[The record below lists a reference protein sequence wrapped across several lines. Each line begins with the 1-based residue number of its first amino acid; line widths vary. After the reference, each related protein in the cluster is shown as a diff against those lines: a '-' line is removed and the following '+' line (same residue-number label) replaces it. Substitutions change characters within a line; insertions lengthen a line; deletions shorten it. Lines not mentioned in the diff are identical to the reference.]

1 MTRNI
6 SEIIEKISNPFK
18 KYICIKQHDTKDCGA
33 ACLATISKTYGL
45 KMPITKIR
53 EIAGTD
59 KNGTNVYGLIKAAE
73 QLGFSAKGVKGDTE
87 AFFSEFPLPA
97 IAHVV
102 VDGSLLHYV
111 VIHKITRK
119 EIIIADPGKEIVKYT
134 PEDFFKIW
142 TGVLILMVPSPQFEK
157 GDETKG
163 LFKRFFG
170 ILKPQ
175 KKLLLNIFFAS
186 IVYTILGIMGA
197 FYFQFLVDDILRYNL
212 KKTLHI
218 ITAGI
223 VILNIFKILLNA
235 FRTHLLLY
243 LSQRIDIPLILGYY
257 QHVIDLPMNFF
268 GTRKVGEIV
277 SRFMDASKIRDAIS
291 GATLTI
297 MIDTLMAIAGGIIL
311 YTQNTFLFGIAVI
324 MLLFYGVLVG
334 VFNKPIKEINQKEM
348 ENNAQLTSYL
358 VESLNGI
365 ETVKAFNAEREA
377 KLETEKKFVKL
388 LKNILKAGTIYNL
401 QGSLTSSIAAIGGVV
416 ILWAGAYKV
425 IQGEMSVGQ
434 LLVFNSLMVY
444 FVDPVKNLINLQPM
458 MQTAIVASDR
468 LGEIID
474 LKLEKGEN
482 EDQKISPTS
491 LKGKIEFKNAD
502 FRYGTRELVLK
513 NIDLMIKQGEKIAL
527 VGESGSGK
535 TTLAKLLMNFYTNEK
550 GDILINEYNIKDIN
564 IERLREKIAY
574 ISQDIFMFSG
584 TIKENL
590 CLGNKKI
597 TYEEMIE
604 AAKMSSAHDFI
615 NQLPLRYETILEEN
629 GTNLSGGQK
638 QRLAIARALLKKPD
652 ILIMDE
658 ATSNL
663 DSITE
668 KAIERTIEGLG
679 DEITTIIIAHRLST
693 IMRCDKIYVMD
704 KGEIIESGTH
714 KSLMDKKGKYYHL
727 WKEQLPDYHEAI
739 QTVKMLGE
747 CSA

>member
-1 MTRNI
+1 MVKMI
-6 SEIIEKISNPFK
+6 LKKFE
-18 KYICIKQHDTKDCGA
+18 KYICIRQHDIKDCGA

-45 KMPITKIR
+45 KIPITKIR

-59 KNGTNVYGLIKAAE
+59 KNGTNAYGLIKAAE
-73 QLGFSAKGVKGDTE
+73 QLGFSAKGVRGDGE

-102 VDGSLLHYV
+102 MDDSLLHYV
-111 VIHKITRK
+111 VIHKITKK
-119 EIIIADPGKEIVKYT
+119 EVIIADPGKGIVKYA

-142 TGVLILMVPSPQFEK
+142 TGVLILMVPNPQFAK

-163 LFKRFFG
+163 LYKRFFG

-175 KKLLLNIFFAS
+175 KQFILNIFFAS
-186 IVYTILGIMGA
+186 IVYTVLGILGA
-197 FYFQFLVDDILRYNL
+197 FYFKFLVDDILRYNL

-223 VILNIFKILLNA
+223 IILNVFKILLNA

-257 QHVIDLPMNFF
+257 QHVVDLPMNFF
-268 GTRKVGEIV
+268 GTRNVGEII
-277 SRFMDASKIRDAIS
+277 SRFMDASKIREAIS

-297 MIDTLMAIAGGIIL
+297 MIDTLMAMAGGIIL
-311 YTQNTFLFGIAVI
+311 YAQNTFLFGIAVL
-324 MLLFYGVLVG
+324 MLLIYGVLVW

-348 ENNAQLTSYL
+348 ENNAKLTSYL

-365 ETVKAFNAEREA
+365 ETVKAFNGEREV
-377 KLETEKKFVKL
+377 KLETEKRFVKL
-388 LKNILKAGTIYNL
+388 LRNIRKAGTIYNL
-401 QGSLTSSIAAIGGVV
+401 QGSLTNAVATIGGVV

-458 MQTAIVASDR
+458 LQTAIVASDR
-468 LGEIID
+468 LGEILD
-474 LKLEKGEN
+474 LELEKSKD
-482 EDQKISPTS
+482 EDQKINPAS
-491 LKGKIEFKNAD
+491 LKGKIEFKNVD

-513 NIDLMIKQGEKIAL
+513 NINLDIEQGQKIAL

-535 TTLAKLLMNFYTNEK
+535 TTLAKLLMKFYTSEK
-550 GDILINEYNIKDIN
+550 GDICINGYNIKDIHT
-564 IERLREKIAY
+564 EKLRERIAY

-590 CLGNKKI
+590 CLGNKNI
-597 TYEEMIE
+597 SFEEMIE

-615 NQLPLRYETILEEN
+615 NQLPLRYNTMLEEN
-629 GTNLSGGQK
+629 GANLSGGQK

-663 DSITE
+663 DSIAE
-668 KAIERTIEGLG
+668 KAIRKTLEALG
-679 DEITTIIIAHRLST
+679 DGITTIIIAHRLST
-693 IMRCDKIYVMD
+693 IIRCDKIYVMD

-714 KSLMDKKGKYYHL
+714 KSLMEKKEKYYHL
-727 WKEQLPDYHEAI
+727 WKEQLPDYHETI

>member
-1 MTRNI
+1 M
-6 SEIIEKISNPFK
+6 
-18 KYICIKQHDTKDCGA
+18 DD
-33 ACLATISKTYGL
+33 
-45 KMPITKIR
+45 
-53 EIAGTD
+53 
-59 KNGTNVYGLIKAAE
+59 
-73 QLGFSAKGVKGDTE
+73 
-87 AFFSEFPLPA
+87 
-97 IAHVV
+97 
-102 VDGSLLHYV
+102 SLLHYV
-111 VIHKITRK
+111 VIHKITKK
-119 EIIIADPGKEIVKYT
+119 EVIIADPGKGIVKYA

-142 TGVLILMVPSPQFEK
+142 TGVLTLMVPNPQFAK

-163 LFKRFFG
+163 LYKRFFG

-175 KKLLLNIFFAS
+175 KQFILHIFFAS
-186 IVYTILGIMGA
+186 IAYTVLGILGA
-197 FYFQFLVDDILRYNL
+197 FYFKFLVDDILRYNL

-223 VILNIFKILLNA
+223 IILNVFKILLNA
-235 FRTHLLLY
+235 FRTHLLLC
-243 LSQRIDIPLILGYY
+243 LSQKIDIPLILGYY
-257 QHVIDLPMNFF
+257 QHVVDLPMNFF
-268 GTRKVGEIV
+268 GTRNVGEII
-277 SRFMDASKIRDAIS
+277 SRFMDASKIREAIS

-297 MIDTLMAIAGGIIL
+297 MIDTLMAMAGGIIL
-311 YTQNTFLFGIAVI
+311 YVQNTFLFGIAVL
-324 MLLFYGVLVG
+324 MLLIYGVLVW

-348 ENNAQLTSYL
+348 ENNAKLTSYL

-365 ETVKAFNAEREA
+365 ETVKAFNGEREV
-377 KLETEKKFVKL
+377 KLETEKRFVKL
-388 LKNILKAGTIYNL
+388 LRNIRKAGTIYNL
-401 QGSLTSSIAAIGGVV
+401 QSSFTNAVATIGGVV

-468 LGEIID
+468 LGEILD
-474 LKLEKGEN
+474 LELEKSKD
-482 EDQKISPTS
+482 EDQKIKPAS
-491 LKGKIEFKNAD
+491 LKGKIEFKNVD

-513 NIDLMIKQGEKIAL
+513 NINLDIEQGQKIAL

-535 TTLAKLLMNFYTNEK
+535 TTLAKLLMKFYTSEK
-550 GDILINEYNIKDIN
+550 GDICINGYNIKDIHT
-564 IERLREKIAY
+564 EKLRERIAY

-590 CLGNKKI
+590 CLGNKNI
-597 TYEEMIE
+597 SFEEMIE
-604 AAKMSSAHDFI
+604 SAKMSSAHDFI
-615 NQLPLRYETILEEN
+615 NQLPLRYNTMLEEN
-629 GTNLSGGQK
+629 GANLSGGQK

-668 KAIERTIEGLG
+668 KAIEQTLEALG

-704 KGEIIESGTH
+704 QGEIIESGTH
-714 KSLMDKKGKYYHL
+714 KSLMEKKGKYYHL
-727 WKEQLPDYHEAI
+727 WKEQIPDYHETI
-739 QTVKMLGE
+739 QTIKMLGE